1 MLHIYICVC
10 VCVYIAVLGIRN
22 STIQYFFCKKY
33 FEPDPLHGS
42 VGTFAVWA
50 TIDEAILSPKAHMAY
65 SGGPVIKEKDLLLS
79 L

>member
-1 MLHIYICVC
+1 MCVC
-10 VCVYIAVLGIRN
+10 VCLYSSSWHQEFN
-22 STIQYFFCKKY
+22 NFFCKKY
-33 FEPDPLHGS
+33 FEPVPLHGS

-65 SGGPVIKEKDLLLS
+65 SGGPVIKEKGLLLS